1 MFDRIR
7 TLIVSVTLLALLSTS
22 VVPVRAW
29 DVSQAEVVTSPA
41 ADVEPPTAG
50 VFRARVTY
58 PDARGQSRLDEL
70 GVVVLEESAEG
81 ALILTAAD
89 QLANLA
95 RLSFRPRSVDAL
107 APLVRTDPSTPSWL
121 VESVQP
127 VLEHAQTMR
136 SLSPRATSLASTAE
150 RSPALDEAVAD
161 LHAAMQALTP
171 EQQAGIAALATIDD
185 DGDGL
190 TNTEESWWCTDPNNP
205 NSDGDAQG
213 YSDGEEVFAL
223 LDFTL
228 PRTERWNYGPPFGP
242 PNAWPDFN
250 GQDGDPATPAC
261 NDGDFDTIPDYA
273 EAFMVGTRVGT
284 GDSENTD
291 GDKFDDGQELFGTTY
306 CPGGDAYCGYG
317 SYPRTQDYSFISN
330 GMPSWVRPP
339 GDSPF
344 VAAYPVIKMQIDPD
358 SIRVTTKEVKTVER
372 TITEG
377 EDIATGFEETEGKST
392 TVGTIDTNTH
402 STWQEHSTTEGGI
415 EPVRVVALGS
425 SSLAQ
430 QIYQPSY
437 LHTTSDSVI
446 TSTDRLISNDLF
458 LYSSSVLNFDI
469 QAFLDNNQGPLKN
482 FSEYVDGERMS
493 AAEIIRFNGMLFG
506 INPQV
511 LLAVLEVKNN
521 IVTEPDAEIPSSP
534 GFYDYVNNLTRELL
548 EGYEKANSTDRLSQ
562 LNHREDNFQHT
573 RLNAEAGTTAVK
585 KVLGELAAGQRK
597 PLQDSER
604 AFKDIF
610 QSWFGEPTRTP
621 DSSTSENNWLP
632 DFSPDFA
639 LPFPAGE
646 IWYYTGGPHHYN
658 GVNHCA
664 IGSSRSECPPGPWSS
679 IDLAPKNPIS
689 CPGGKYPDNRWIVA
703 AESGTVVE
711 SSQALVVISH
721 SGGWRTYYSHIAD
734 EDRIE
739 SGKPVQKGD
748 VIGHPSCECEP
759 GGSSSGVHVHF
770 AVWKTASGFF
780 NISALSFSGWAIE
793 ETTHYNGTM
802 TRSGVKRTAEVGRY
816 DDPEDSLRNDILHSA
831 ESQEALGACYAPPM
845 SSDESQSSNL
855 NGEKKQTWF
864 GEVLGKLFGGWFGK
878 REDSNN
884 RSLSTTLS
892 TIQSGCIGDS
902 CTNQVGGQ
910 NNTPLNFSDARSG
923 GQCGGSHIGGGST
936 GGGGA
941 GTALYGDGSST
952 FDRLRTWSETYTTGE
967 GHSTSHSELQME
979 TNYREVSRS
988 RVNTL
993 VSREAWATA
1002 TTVDPTEAGTL
1013 TFNYYLK
1020 NVGSDAA
1027 INITEMDLNILI
1039 GDLPVIT
1046 WRAPDRSNIMPG
1058 QTKGPF
1064 SSDALTLSLEQLA
1077 AIDNGEPIRVVLAD
1091 YGYDDQLYD
1100 QNAWGRSV
1108 LFHVDDGI
1116 GDDDLSEDT
1125 YLVATD
1131 LLQDETYQDTLA
1143 RYFDVDVFNTGTDD
1157 PRNGT
1162 ITGIRTPEF
1171 NSSGEISEWNSH
1183 PVNEHAWWE
1192 VSISVGGET
1201 EGIEHFKDMP
1211 AKPLT
1216 DVFLKYLVDS
1226 DGDGYTDRAERAAYT
1241 DPHNPDTHPRPI
1253 MIAAQHIIT
1262 DGTSATVQLNLQN
1275 DGNFDASSVEVWAI
1289 APNDSITITDN
1300 LIGGGGR
1307 VRAGGRVVLGA
1318 RIGAPDLTDWI
1329 TSTAKPYPS
1338 GQFEGLSPKTYYFR
1352 ADTSG
1357 TTGSTAGLTVSWSE
1371 DQTNWHT
1378 LDIGDSYTPG
1388 EHLDVADGV
1397 RIAFTGGTINGGD
1410 TFVVET
1416 ALPIDTFSYEI
1427 NRTPHT
1433 PPLIVVSYNDP
1444 QGNHKFTSD
1453 VQLAQIQEDLIYY
1466 QGQMRHGVQLDV
1478 MSETSFS
1485 PGANTAH
1492 LVFNNPSDTT
1502 ITDSKLFVEFATP
1515 DGTVAKEY
1523 VMSDQT
1529 FHPGPNVVDV
1539 PWDTADFSPA
1549 FDPEAK
1555 YTILAFAADRQGTII
1570 ENTVKDLSQ
1579 LGKDELPQ
1587 AILPAQTWDFGTVT
1601 QGEILHHTLDLAN
1614 TGFRDLLAYV
1624 SGAAGLGVAQGHR
1637 RLQPADVESYEIT
1650 LDTRALPTGPYS
1662 DTITI
1667 RSSDPS
1673 NPYAVIQVTGVVTD
1687 TAPEASVRDDRP
1699 LDLDVTIPGDHSIGE
1714 WINFT
1719 HSLGPDPQSLHP
1731 VKVYTQTEALIG
1743 VGKYATSF
1751 GDAGTASFEM
1761 FGDGSDG
1768 DLTVNAGDTFYVDGV
1783 RTRMDSNSSSGQ
1795 KNVYVAST
1803 SGFGVGDE
1811 VLVIQMQG
1819 TGVGNYEFGTIE
1831 STASGQL
1838 VLENE
1843 LQHPYTVGGNSK
1855 AQVLRVPH
1863 YRDVKGGGTITA
1875 RDWGDGPT
1883 GGIVVFRAHSVNNIT
1898 IQVSRIGFKGG
1909 YGNGSPSNP
1918 CGDGQ
1923 QGNSPVGVGGCSRSA
1938 NGGGGGAGDGAFG
1951 SGGGGGYGTSGSSG
1965 GGDGRGSAGST
1976 YGVPDL
1982 SRLYFGSGGGGGNWG
1997 TNPYGGGRDTIQGD
2011 DYAGQGAGIAYIAA
2025 QEVIG
2030 LNVASNGRTGG
2041 DSNGSYGGYAGGGG
2055 SGGSVKV
2062 IGGNISLGS
2071 VRALGG
2077 SGGDGTRADGGGGGN
2092 GRIRVEYCESLSG
2105 STNPSAST
2113 QKLDCYIVE
2122 QNETLP
2128 YDSARLNLPES
2139 FTNGRTYRVQY
2150 GRRLVFAGSDTLTTT
2165 LRVPAQAF
2173 SSVTLDSLVSD
2184 VSSGPV
2190 TLALDIGADG
2200 AWDWEPAEAI
2210 DDPVTLASP
2219 DLAEA
2224 FNQYWEAQG
2233 QPQSGSLDVPV
2244 RVSLSGAGQVLL
2256 TNLYAPPLPPDLAV
2270 SVEDV
2275 TFGISPTIESTVVPV
2290 TVTLHNQGGRE
2301 TGGFT
2306 VAFYATPN
2314 DQSDDETYIGSAFVS
2329 NIPPDSA
2336 AQATFLWDTL
2346 GFTGAVPMRV
2356 RVDPYSRVYEGD
2368 EANNETV
2375 ADLTILTRP
2384 DLNFSALTLSDDEP
2398 VVGEEVTVTL
2408 ALHNAGQ
2415 ATAGGNVTALNIG
2428 ETQDF
2433 ASLPAPSLPGGQT
2446 ADLTFA
2452 WVPTATGQYRLLATG
2467 DRDDAVD
2474 ESDEGNNRIW
2484 RDVHVG
2490 LAGPLALDGG
2500 SGSEPEYSEERGFGV
2515 LDEGSPDVMGTCGAG
2530 DTSELTHRRD
2540 PDGQLVYRFD
2550 HLQPGHF
2557 YHLDVTLYECDQAGR
2572 QESIYIDGN
2581 LVAGPE
2587 DLGDGQVHR
2596 LSLLVD
2602 PVLYV
2607 DRSIQ
2612 VTIAAPDVDGAI
2624 VSHISLHDISYRY
2637 VDAGGPDDPPYA
2649 PTAGGDITGG
2659 WLDGVNNTDWGTFS
2673 RQSVRVDQEDA
2684 ELRYRFDHL
2693 DPAKR
2698 YRLHFT
2704 FYQPSGQIHIQRV
2717 KVDGMDV
2724 GLTVNTGDYTVH
2736 RETVRVP
2743 RLAYVDDGSIVVSIL
2758 RLNAQSGAMV
2768 NEIMIEEET
2777 LPTETLCQP
2786 AITPNFTEVLGNV
2799 TINGESAPAGT
2810 LVQAFDPRGEIVG
2823 CFLVE
2828 DSGTYGM
2835 MRVYGE
2841 DNSVSPPVPGM
2852 RDGEM
2857 VAFRVDGA
2865 PAVSSPQLYWQDDK
2879 MPHAVNLNAGG
2890 IEGQSV
2896 LMGAGWNLI
2905 SFRYEP
2911 PVPLVDQ
2918 TLDSIQGRFSH
2929 VLGERGIYVPSL
2941 PAVFQSL
2948 TELHTGDAYYTY
2960 ITGTTSINLLI
2971 EGTSVPVTTPQSLHA
2986 GWNWIG
2992 YLPDTAHPV
3001 TEALQSIAGNYQ
3013 RVLGLDK
3020 TFDPDY
3026 PDYSTLK
3033 SLRPGEGY
3041 LIYLDQAATLVYPE
3055 RSTRQLLG
3063 AKVQSDSPSCE
3074 FVSPTPY
3081 LTLVY
3086 GQIMVDG
3093 ELAPSGTRVEA
3104 LTPRGNIAGCFVV
3117 TSPGRLA
3124 FTHIYG
3130 AGDADAS
3137 PSVPGFRA
3145 GEMLSFRVN
3154 GLPATEIQIEDR
3166 VWADDKTPRY
3176 VELHAA
3182 SQAIYLPL
3190 VIRQ

>member
-1 MFDRIR
+1 
-7 TLIVSVTLLALLSTS
+7 
-22 VVPVRAW
+22 
-29 DVSQAEVVTSPA
+29 
-41 ADVEPPTAG
+41 
-50 VFRARVTY
+50 
-58 PDARGQSRLDEL
+58 
-70 GVVVLEESAEG
+70 
-81 ALILTAAD
+81 
-89 QLANLA
+89 
-95 RLSFRPRSVDAL
+95 
-107 APLVRTDPSTPSWL
+107 
-121 VESVQP
+121 
-127 VLEHAQTMR
+127 
-136 SLSPRATSLASTAE
+136 
-150 RSPALDEAVAD
+150 
-161 LHAAMQALTP
+161 
-171 EQQAGIAALATIDD
+171 
-185 DGDGL
+185 
-190 TNTEESWWCTDPNNP
+190 
-205 NSDGDAQG
+205 
-213 YSDGEEVFAL
+213 
-223 LDFTL
+223 
-228 PRTERWNYGPPFGP
+228 
-242 PNAWPDFN
+242 
-250 GQDGDPATPAC
+250 
-261 NDGDFDTIPDYA
+261 
-273 EAFMVGTRVGT
+273 
-284 GDSENTD
+284 
-291 GDKFDDGQELFGTTY
+291 
-306 CPGGDAYCGYG
+306 
-317 SYPRTQDYSFISN
+317 
-330 GMPSWVRPP
+330 
-339 GDSPF
+339 
-344 VAAYPVIKMQIDPD
+344 
-358 SIRVTTKEVKTVER
+358 
-372 TITEG
+372 
-377 EDIATGFEETEGKST
+377 
-392 TVGTIDTNTH
+392 
-402 STWQEHSTTEGGI
+402 
-415 EPVRVVALGS
+415 
-425 SSLAQ
+425 
-430 QIYQPSY
+430 
-437 LHTTSDSVI
+437 
-446 TSTDRLISNDLF
+446 
-458 LYSSSVLNFDI
+458 
-469 QAFLDNNQGPLKN
+469 
-482 FSEYVDGERMS
+482 
-493 AAEIIRFNGMLFG
+493 
-506 INPQV
+506 
-511 LLAVLEVKNN
+511 
-521 IVTEPDAEIPSSP
+521 
-534 GFYDYVNNLTRELL
+534 
-548 EGYEKANSTDRLSQ
+548 
-562 LNHREDNFQHT
+562 
-573 RLNAEAGTTAVK
+573 
-585 KVLGELAAGQRK
+585 
-597 PLQDSER
+597 
-604 AFKDIF
+604 
-610 QSWFGEPTRTP
+610 
-621 DSSTSENNWLP
+621 
-632 DFSPDFA
+632 
-639 LPFPAGE
+639 
-646 IWYYTGGPHHYN
+646 
-658 GVNHCA
+658 
-664 IGSSRSECPPGPWSS
+664 
-679 IDLAPKNPIS
+679 
-689 CPGGKYPDNRWIVA
+689 
-703 AESGTVVE
+703 
-711 SSQALVVISH
+711 
-721 SGGWRTYYSHIAD
+721 
-734 EDRIE
+734 
-739 SGKPVQKGD
+739 
-748 VIGHPSCECEP
+748 
-759 GGSSSGVHVHF
+759 
-770 AVWKTASGFF
+770 
-780 NISALSFSGWAIE
+780 
-793 ETTHYNGTM
+793 
-802 TRSGVKRTAEVGRY
+802 
-816 DDPEDSLRNDILHSA
+816 
-831 ESQEALGACYAPPM
+831 
-845 SSDESQSSNL
+845 
-855 NGEKKQTWF
+855 
-864 GEVLGKLFGGWFGK
+864 
-878 REDSNN
+878 
-884 RSLSTTLS
+884 
-892 TIQSGCIGDS
+892 
-902 CTNQVGGQ
+902 
-910 NNTPLNFSDARSG
+910 
-923 GQCGGSHIGGGST
+923 
-936 GGGGA
+936 
-941 GTALYGDGSST
+941 
-952 FDRLRTWSETYTTGE
+952 
-967 GHSTSHSELQME
+967 
-979 TNYREVSRS
+979 
-988 RVNTL
+988 
-993 VSREAWATA
+993 
-1002 TTVDPTEAGTL
+1002 
-1013 TFNYYLK
+1013 
-1020 NVGSDAA
+1020 
-1027 INITEMDLNILI
+1027 
-1039 GDLPVIT
+1039 
-1046 WRAPDRSNIMPG
+1046 
-1058 QTKGPF
+1058 
-1064 SSDALTLSLEQLA
+1064 
-1077 AIDNGEPIRVVLAD
+1077 
-1091 YGYDDQLYD
+1091 
-1100 QNAWGRSV
+1100 
-1108 LFHVDDGI
+1108 
-1116 GDDDLSEDT
+1116 
-1125 YLVATD
+1125 
-1131 LLQDETYQDTLA
+1131 
-1143 RYFDVDVFNTGTDD
+1143 
-1157 PRNGT
+1157 
-1162 ITGIRTPEF
+1162 
-1171 NSSGEISEWNSH
+1171 
-1183 PVNEHAWWE
+1183 
-1192 VSISVGGET
+1192 
-1201 EGIEHFKDMP
+1201 
-1211 AKPLT
+1211 
-1216 DVFLKYLVDS
+1216 
-1226 DGDGYTDRAERAAYT
+1226 
-1241 DPHNPDTHPRPI
+1241 
-1253 MIAAQHIIT
+1253 
-1262 DGTSATVQLNLQN
+1262 
-1275 DGNFDASSVEVWAI
+1275 
-1289 APNDSITITDN
+1289 
-1300 LIGGGGR
+1300 
-1307 VRAGGRVVLGA
+1307 
-1318 RIGAPDLTDWI
+1318 
-1329 TSTAKPYPS
+1329 
-1338 GQFEGLSPKTYYFR
+1338 
-1352 ADTSG
+1352 
-1357 TTGSTAGLTVSWSE
+1357 
-1371 DQTNWHT
+1371 
-1378 LDIGDSYTPG
+1378 
-1388 EHLDVADGV
+1388 
-1397 RIAFTGGTINGGD
+1397 
-1410 TFVVET
+1410 
-1416 ALPIDTFSYEI
+1416 
-1427 NRTPHT
+1427 
-1433 PPLIVVSYNDP
+1433 
-1444 QGNHKFTSD
+1444 
-1453 VQLAQIQEDLIYY
+1453 
-1466 QGQMRHGVQLDV
+1466 
-1478 MSETSFS
+1478 
-1485 PGANTAH
+1485 
-1492 LVFNNPSDTT
+1492 
-1502 ITDSKLFVEFATP
+1502 
-1515 DGTVAKEY
+1515 
-1523 VMSDQT
+1523 
-1529 FHPGPNVVDV
+1529 
-1539 PWDTADFSPA
+1539 
-1549 FDPEAK
+1549 
-1555 YTILAFAADRQGTII
+1555 
-1570 ENTVKDLSQ
+1570 
-1579 LGKDELPQ
+1579 
-1587 AILPAQTWDFGTVT
+1587 
-1601 QGEILHHTLDLAN
+1601 
-1614 TGFRDLLAYV
+1614 
-1624 SGAAGLGVAQGHR
+1624 
-1637 RLQPADVESYEIT
+1637 
-1650 LDTRALPTGPYS
+1650 
-1662 DTITI
+1662 
-1667 RSSDPS
+1667 
-1673 NPYAVIQVTGVVTD
+1673 
-1687 TAPEASVRDDRP
+1687 
-1699 LDLDVTIPGDHSIGE
+1699 
-1714 WINFT
+1714 
-1719 HSLGPDPQSLHP
+1719 
-1731 VKVYTQTEALIG
+1731 
-1743 VGKYATSF
+1743 
-1751 GDAGTASFEM
+1751 
-1761 FGDGSDG
+1761 
-1768 DLTVNAGDTFYVDGV
+1768 
-1783 RTRMDSNSSSGQ
+1783 
-1795 KNVYVAST
+1795 
-1803 SGFGVGDE
+1803 
-1811 VLVIQMQG
+1811 
-1819 TGVGNYEFGTIE
+1819 
-1831 STASGQL
+1831 
-1838 VLENE
+1838 
-1843 LQHPYTVGGNSK
+1843 
-1855 AQVLRVPH
+1855 
-1863 YRDVKGGGTITA
+1863 
-1875 RDWGDGPT
+1875 
-1883 GGIVVFRAHSVNNIT
+1883 
-1898 IQVSRIGFKGG
+1898 
-1909 YGNGSPSNP
+1909 
-1918 CGDGQ
+1918 
-1923 QGNSPVGVGGCSRSA
+1923 
-1938 NGGGGGAGDGAFG
+1938 
-1951 SGGGGGYGTSGSSG
+1951 
-1965 GGDGRGSAGST
+1965 
-1976 YGVPDL
+1976 
-1982 SRLYFGSGGGGGNWG
+1982 
-1997 TNPYGGGRDTIQGD
+1997 
-2011 DYAGQGAGIAYIAA
+2011 
-2025 QEVIG
+2025 VIG